1 MNKVTIASMIDHTI
15 LKPATEAEINK
26 LCAEANQYS
35 FASVCVNPCWVAHCA
50 KQLEESTVAVCTV
63 VGFPLGENTTAT
75 KCFEAKEAIA
85 NGATEIDMVIN
96 QSLAKANMWAE
107 VEADIASVVDA
118 CEGVLVKVI
127 FETCN
132 LTDEQI
138 VLAAKAS
145 VNAGAIFVKTST
157 GFGTGGATVA
167 HVGIMSSTV
176 KDAGLFVKASGGVR
190 TYTDAL
196 AMVEAGATR
205 IGTSN
210 GIAIVEAAE

>member
-1 MNKVTIASMIDHTI
+1 MKKSTIASMIDHTI
-15 LKPATEAEINK
+15 LKPATVAEIDK
-26 LCAEANQYS
+26 LCAEAKQYN

-50 KQLEESTVAVCTV
+50 KQLEESPVAVCTV

-75 KCFEAKEAIA
+75 KCFEAREAIA

-96 QSLAKANMWAE
+96 QSLAKANMWDE
-107 VEADIASVVDA
+107 VEEDIAAVVDA

-132 LTDEQI
+132 LTDAQ
-138 VLAAKAS
+138 VLLAS
-145 VNAGAIFVKTST
+145 EASAGAGAIFVKTST
-157 GFGTGGATVA
+157 GFGSGGATVN
-167 HVGIMSSTV
+167 HVAIMYNTI
-176 KDAGLFVKASGGVR
+176 KDDGLFVKASGGVR
-190 TYTDAL
+190 TYEDAL
-196 AMVEAGATR
+196 AMIEAGATR

>member
-1 MNKVTIASMIDHTI
+1 MNKATIARMIDHTI

-26 LCAEANQYS
+26 LCQEANSYG

-50 KQLEESTVAVCTV
+50 KQLEDSAVAVCTV

-85 NGATEIDMVIN
+85 NGATEIDMVVN
-96 QSLAKANMWAE
+96 QSLAKANLWDE
-107 VEADIASVVDA
+107 VEADIAAVVDA

-127 FETCN
+127 LETCN
-132 LTDEQI
+132 LTDAQ
-138 VLAAKAS
+138 VLLAS
-145 VNAGAIFVKTST
+145 EASANAGAIFVKTST
-157 GFGTGGATVA
+157 GFGSGGATVA
-167 HVGIMSSTV
+167 HVSIMHHTV
-176 KDAGLFVKASGGVR
+176 EMDGLFVKASGGVR
-190 TYTDAL
+190 TYADAI
-196 AMVEAGATR
+196 AMIEAGATR

>member
-1 MNKVTIASMIDHTI
+1 MNKSTIASMIDHTI
-15 LKPATEAEINK
+15 LKPACQADINK
-26 LCAEANQYS
+26 LCAEAKQYG
-35 FASVCVNPCWVAHCA
+35 FASVCVNPCWVAYSA
-50 KQLEESTVAVCTV
+50 KQLEDSAVAVCTV

-85 NGATEIDMVIN
+85 NGATEIDMVVN
-96 QSLAKANMWAE
+96 QSLAKANLWAE

-127 FETCN
+127 LETCN
-132 LTDEQI
+132 LTNEQI
-138 VLAAKAS
+138 VLASQAS

-157 GFGTGGATVA
+157 GFGSGGATVE

-176 KDAGLFVKASGGVR
+176 KEAGLFVKASGGVR
-190 TYTDAL
+190 TYTDAV
-196 AMVEAGATR
+196 AMIEAGATR

-210 GIAIVEAAE
+210 GITIVESAE